1 MAARNRRREVVVGL
15 FWLIAVTV
23 DSVQARRNRI
33 LSDGSNDAEFAKPP
47 RGTLKTIQGGGG
59 DVVDCVDIYQQL
71 AFDHPL
77 LKNHTIQM
85 KPSFFQ
91 EQEGESHQP
100 SQGQPGL
107 EEWGVDC
114 PEGTIPI
121 IRKTSKNH
129 PDVKDYAP
137 SFPFDIESNR
147 SIKSFKHEYA
157 YVIAAGDLGS
167 FHGAQA
173 RLNVWNPQ
181 IEDYEFSAAKI
192 WIIGGPTAS
201 ADVVEAGWISDGYQS
216 TGCYDLQCPGFVQ
229 TNKIFPL
236 GSIIP
241 SSTFNGKQTE
251 LYIEIKQDISTG
263 NWWLRVKNVDLG
275 YWPGLIFSSLRLG
288 ARSIIWGGE
297 ITNGI
302 KNGQHTTTQMGSGH
316 FPRDGY
322 YTKSA
327 YIRNIGYIKHD
338 DPMQPTP
345 KEDLQTYVTNRQCY
359 DLVLGP
365 SNLNFGTHFYFGGP
379 GRSAQC
385 PK

>member
-201 ADVVEAGWISDGYQS
+201 ADVVEAGWIVGDNFEPKRAPRLFTYW
-216 TGCYDLQCPGFVQ
+216 T
-229 TNKIFPL
+229 
-236 GSIIP
+236 
-241 SSTFNGKQTE
+241 
-251 LYIEIKQDISTG
+251 DISTG